1 LRVRIP
7 PAVVCGIGAGIGAWC
22 ATDKV
27 TVAIDEYRL
36 RPHMRA
42 ELIEWIRG
50 EKLKLSK
57 ALKLQNDATLNL
69 MEKGINV
76 HFDEAFKPY
85 CDGI

>member
-1 LRVRIP
+1 
-7 PAVVCGIGAGIGAWC
+7 
-22 ATDKV
+22 
-27 TVAIDEYRL
+27 
-36 RPHMRA
+36 MRA